1 VANLVLLLVAWAG
14 RVGGVLAAEL
24 WRPTLPAWRHASR
37 DGGAKVDLRI
47 AGDVPPGA
55 ESIAQGSVP
64 ADEPTILVFDEA
76 QVVVTTGTADT
87 VAGVWSSHPL
97 IVMLARRALGIT

>member
-1 VANLVLLLVAWAG
+1 
-14 RVGGVLAAEL
+14 L

-37 DGGAKVDLRI
+37 QGGAQLDLRI
-47 AGDVPPGA
+47 AGDIPAGA

-76 QVVVTTGTADT
+76 QVVVTTGAGDAVT
-87 VAGVWSSHPL
+87 GVWSSHPL
-97 IVMLARRALGIT
+97 VVVLARRALGIK